1 MKNQFNTTLKRWPT
15 WIIMFFFIVALML
28 IGTQRD
34 SGPATR
40 QDRIE
45 SISQRLACPTCDGE
59 SVYESRGAASQ
70 AIRKEIAR
78 QVTDG
83 QLTDS
88 QIVKAIDDSYTAD
101 LKLVPGGTGFDALI
115 WILPIVLLIV
125 AIAGLVVV
133 FRRWKLQGSLLAT
146 DADRDLV
153 ESALRQVSEN
163 RDS

>member
-1 MKNQFNTTLKRWPT
+1 M
-15 WIIMFFFIVALML
+15 
-28 IGTQRD
+28 
-34 SGPATR
+34 
-40 QDRIE
+40 
-45 SISQRLACPTCDGE
+45 
-59 SVYESRGAASQ
+59 
-70 AIRKEIAR
+70 
-78 QVTDG
+78 
-83 QLTDS
+83 
-88 QIVKAIDDSYTAD
+88 KAIDDSYTAD

-115 WILPIVLLIV
+115 WILPIVLLVV

>member
-1 MKNQFNTTLKRWPT
+1 MTNHFNTSLKRWPS
-15 WIIMFFFIVALML
+15 WLLMLFCVVALM
-28 IGTQRD
+28 IVGTQRD
-34 SGPATR
+34 SGPATP

-78 QVTDG
+78 QVSAG

-101 LKLVPGGTGFDALI
+101 LKLVPSGTGFDSLI
-115 WILPIVLLIV
+115 WALPIAALVV
-125 AIAGLVVV
+125 SIAGLIVV
-133 FRRWKLQGSLLAT
+133 FRRWKLEGSITAS
-146 DADRDLV
+146 DADRELV
-153 ESALRQVSEN
+153 ESALRQASAD

>member
-15 WIIMFFFIVALML
+15 WIIMFFCIVALML

-34 SGPATR
+34 SGPATP

-146 DADRDLV
+146 EADRDLV

>member
-1 MKNQFNTTLKRWPT
+1 MTNLFNKKLKRWPT
-15 WIIMFFFIVALML
+15 WFVMLFCVVALML

-34 SGPATR
+34 SGPSTP
-40 QDRIE
+40 QERIE
-45 SISQRLACPTCDGE
+45 SIAQRLACPTCDGE

-78 QVTDG
+78 QVADG

-101 LKLVPGGTGFDALI
+101 LKLVPSGTGFDALI
-115 WILPIVLLIV
+115 WILPIVLLVV
-125 AIAGLVVV
+125 AIASLVVV
-133 FRRWKLQGSLLAT
+133 FKRWKAQGSLTAT

-153 ESALRQVSEN
+153 ESALRQASEN

>member
-1 MKNQFNTTLKRWPT
+1 
-15 WIIMFFFIVALML
+15 
-28 IGTQRD
+28 
-34 SGPATR
+34 
-40 QDRIE
+40 
-45 SISQRLACPTCDGE
+45 
-59 SVYESRGAASQ
+59 
-70 AIRKEIAR
+70 EIAR

-115 WILPIVLLIV
+115 WILPIVLLVV

>member
-15 WIIMFFFIVALML
+15 WIVMLLCVVALML

-34 SGPATR
+34 SGPSTP
-40 QDRIE
+40 QERIE
-45 SISQRLACPTCDGE
+45 SISQRMACPTCDGE

-70 AIRKEIAR
+70 AIRQEIVR
-78 QVTDG
+78 QVADG

-88 QIVKAIDDSYTAD
+88 QIVKAIDDSYAAD

-115 WILPIVLLIV
+115 WVLPIVLLIV
-125 AIAGLVVV
+125 SIAGLIVV
-133 FRRWKLQGSLLAT
+133 FRRWRLQGSLTAT

-153 ESALRQVSEN
+153 ESALRQVSED
-163 RDS
+163 RGS

>member
-1 MKNQFNTTLKRWPT
+1 MTHQINTKLKRTPT
-15 WIIMFFFIVALML
+15 WIAMFLCVVALML

-34 SGPATR
+34 SKPSTP
-40 QDRIE
+40 QERIE

-78 QVTDG
+78 QVADG

-88 QIVKAIDDSYTAD
+88 QIVKSIDDSYAAD

-115 WILPIVLLIV
+115 WILPIALLII

-133 FRRWKLQGSLLAT
+133 FRRWKLQGSLSAT